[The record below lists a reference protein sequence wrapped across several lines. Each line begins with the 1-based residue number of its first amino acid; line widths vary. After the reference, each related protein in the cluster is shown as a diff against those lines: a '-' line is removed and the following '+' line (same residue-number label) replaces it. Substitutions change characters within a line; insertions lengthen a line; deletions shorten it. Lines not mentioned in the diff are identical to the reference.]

1 MLYRHVFSSVS
12 LISILI
18 LASIWVAN
26 LNPPVEAA
34 TASGHHSHG
43 HGNHK
48 SDNNNNK
55 NNVHPPPPLPPTHSI
70 QICCAWN
77 DKLAGGELTYKVVG
91 GDTSA
96 HQAVKDALD
105 AWTTKLN
112 GLKFTEI
119 SGKMNSA
126 DIMINLDK
134 NGKRNSV
141 NNIASVTNNHRVDNV
156 GQTMTSV
163 DNTGLI
169 SNAIMTVYESVF
181 GSPFNKAQIKQIAM
195 HEIGHALGI
204 GHANFKGDLMSPVLN
219 DEIGTISQCD
229 VSAVL
234 AANRWGLG
242 ASGIIPQAPKV
253 DQINCR

>member
-1 MLYRHVFSSVS
+1 MLYRLPFPSVS

-18 LASIWVAN
+18 LASIWLVN
-26 LNPPVEAA
+26 LNPPGEAA
-34 TASGHHSHG
+34 TTSGHHSHG

-48 SDNNNNK
+48 SNNNNNNK
-55 NNVHPPPPLPPTHSI
+55 SNAHPPSLPPTHSI

-77 DKLAGGELTYKVVG
+77 DKLAGGELTYKIIG
-91 GDTSA
+91 GDTSS
-96 HQAVKDALD
+96 HQAVKDAIN

-134 NGKRNSV
+134 SGSRSSV
-141 NNIASVTNNHRVDNV
+141 NNIATVTNNHRVDTV

-169 SNAIMTVYESVF
+169 NNAITTVYESAF

-234 AANRWGLG
+234 AANQWELG

-253 DQINCR
+253 GQINC